1 MHISCLWGDATVSG
15 IPQQYHTTRPV
26 AGLYKMMNVGC
37 GWALDSLFSNRRK
50 ITRSNST
57 SHTSSSSKWYGGH
70 KDLSKATRGIP
81 LDTSL
86 LHDRAWFGPYL
97 RVLQLL
103 SF

>member
-57 SHTSSSSKWYGGH
+57 SHTSSSKWYGGH

-81 LDTSL
+81 LDTLL